1 MYPHASVF
9 MSVEADSHK
18 RYFEFNIGDYVILQ
32 ACNAYPLKMLKHVY
46 SNAHVIA
53 LSSHFG
59 YHFAFNIE
67 DFITYKLCFTSFDD
81 LFLLSFMD
89 PQLDYVDISTSI
101 PSITAHKDK
110 IDVILDERVVL
121 TNDDKIQYY
130 LVCWSSICYSN
141 CGHGRC
147 WQTTLVQLVYND
159 ERLKHKFDLK
169 AWVCVK
175 DNFNAFKVTKCILES
190 VSSGKSDYRN
200 FNMLQVTLKE
210 NLSNK
215 KFLVVLDDIWNE
227 NYGDWDILRRPFLS
241 GKSGSKIIITTRQEG
256 VAKIMSHIPAYHVT
270 ELSEDDAVSLLVQQ
284 AFGGKNIDANLDLR
298 DNCKSVVRRCKNL
311 PLAVKA
317 LQGLLRTKGP
327 KEWEEVLESKI
338 WMADEKSEILSAL
351 KLSYQYL
358 PPQLKRCFAYCALF
372 PKDYEF
378 DKLELANLWMAEGFV
393 QESKK
398 EVGSQYFDELLATSF
413 FQ

>member
-1 MYPHASVF
+1 MAIVEVFLGAFLTVLLEKLASRELLKFLCRAVLTDAENKQTTNRA
-9 MSVEADSHK
+9 VNQWLNDLED
-18 RYFEFNIGDYVILQ
+18 L
-32 ACNAYPLKMLKHVY
+32 AYDLDVLVDELNTIASLRKLKENK
-46 SNAHVIA
+46 
-53 LSSHFG
+53 G
-59 YHFAFNIE
+59 
-67 DFITYKLCFTSFDD
+67 
-81 LFLLSFMD
+81 
-89 PQLDYVDISTSI
+89 STS
-101 PSITAHKDK
+101 K
-110 IDVILDERVVL
+110 
-121 TNDDKIQYY
+121 
-130 LVCWSSICYSN
+130 
-141 CGHGRC
+141 
-147 WQTTLVQLVYND
+147 LVYND

-175 DNFNAFKVTKCILES
+175 DNFNAFKVTKCVLES

-256 VAKIMSHIPAYHVT
+256 VAKIMSHILAYHVT

-351 KLSYQYL
+351 KLSY
-358 PPQLKRCFAYCALF
+358 
-372 PKDYEF
+372 
-378 DKLELANLWMAEGFV
+378 
-393 QESKK
+393 
-398 EVGSQYFDELLATSF
+398 
-413 FQ
+413 